1 VSLGRALYSDSDIFL
16 FDDVLSAVDVHVG
29 ESILKEAIGTLLKG
43 KTVIMATHATK
54 FAHYADRIILMDRG
68 SIVAEGDYQTIS
80 ALHQFS

>member
-1 VSLGRALYSDSDIFL
+1 VSLGRALYSDSDVFL

-29 ESILKEAIGTLLKG
+29 ESILKEAIGSLLKG

-68 SIVAEGDYQTIS
+68 SIVAEGDY
-80 ALHQFS
+80 